1 MSQARGLG
9 ELLIREK
16 LITAEDLAKAL
27 STLKDGKGNLVDA
40 LARSGVSDEQ
50 QLLEF
55 FSKQYRLPIMD
66 LSNFRA
72 DPDLVH
78 LVPPALCSK
87 HLCLPVGRRGD
98 TLVVAVSDPTN
109 VQLLDDI
116 RFQVRLRVE
125 QVLALNSV
133 LKSIIET
140 TYGSDASQ
148 MAHGLSVEIGTNSE
162 KDEDDLKGTDDA
174 PIIQFVQQVLV
185 EAIRKRASDI
195 HIEPYEKD
203 LRVRFRI
210 DGDLVESVKP
220 PPQVKAALIARIKV
234 MSKMR
239 LDEKRL
245 PQDGRIRLKTSDG
258 KGVDFRVNTLPTA
271 YGEKVCLRIL
281 DKANAVVA
289 MDKLGFEKEDM
300 EKFKKAISEPWGIVL
315 VTGATGSGKTTTLY
329 AALNALN
336 QPDVNIS
343 TIEDPVEYNF
353 HGINQT
359 QVQEKIGL
367 TFSETLR
374 ALLRQD
380 PDIILLGEI
389 RDGDTAQIAFKAAL
403 TGHLV
408 LSTLHTNDA
417 PSTVMR
423 LRDMG
428 VDVFLVN
435 AALHLVVAQ
444 KLVRRICADCKAPD
458 KRQTKETL
466 KALGFPEGSI
476 GKFTPMAGAGC
487 KTCRD
492 TGYRGRAAIHE
503 VMALTEKLKELIGK
517 GCSTDELRKAAI
529 ADGMRTLKVN
539 LMRKIVAGVCS
550 VDELTNVGS
559 GH

>member
-1 MSQARGLG
+1 MSQARALG
-9 ELLIREK
+9 EILIREK
-16 LITAEDLAKAL
+16 LITAEDLQKAIA
-27 STLKDGKGNLVDA
+27 TLKDGKGNLVDA
-40 LARSGVSDEQ
+40 LVRSGVTDEQ

-66 LSNFRA
+66 LSSFRA
-72 DPDLVH
+72 DSDLVN
-78 LVPPALCSK
+78 LVPAALCTK

-98 TLVVAVSDPTN
+98 TLVIAVSDPTN

-116 RFQVRLRVE
+116 RFQIRLRVE

-133 LKSIIET
+133 LRSQIES
-140 TYGSDASQ
+140 TYGSDVSQ
-148 MAHGLSVEIGTNSE
+148 LAQGLQIDTTNSE
-162 KDEDDLKGTDDA
+162 KDEEDLKGTDDA
-174 PIIQFVQQVLV
+174 PIIQFVQQVLID
-185 EAIRKRASDI
+185 AIRKRASDI

-220 PPQVKAALIARIKV
+220 PSQVKAALIARIKV

-245 PQDGRIRLKTSDG
+245 PQDGRIRLKTTDG
-258 KGVDFRVNTLPTA
+258 KPVDFRVNTLPTA

-281 DKANAVVA
+281 DKSNAVVA
-289 MDKLGFEKEDM
+289 MDKLGFEKEDLA
-300 EKFKKAISEPWGIVL
+300 KFKKAITEPWGIVL

-329 AALNALN
+329 AALNDLN
-336 QPDVNIS
+336 KPDVNIS

-367 TFSETLR
+367 TFAETLR

-389 RDGDTAQIAFKAAL
+389 RDGETAQIAFKAAL

-423 LRDMG
+423 LKDMG

-444 KLVRRICADCKAPD
+444 KLVRRICSDCKTQD
-458 KRQTKETL
+458 KRQTPETL
-466 KALGFPEGSI
+466 KAMGFPEGSVS
-476 GKFTPMAGAGC
+476 KFTPMVGAGC
-487 KTCRD
+487 KSCRG
-492 TGYRGRAAIHE
+492 TGFRGRAAIHE
-503 VMALTEKLKELIGK
+503 VMALSDKLKDLIGK
-517 GCSTDELRKAAI
+517 GCSTEELRKAAI

-550 VDELTNVGS
+550 VDEMSSVGS